1 MLNYISINFR
11 RSGEIE
17 EAVAAKVLGC
27 FDLREPLGELRV
39 RFLVSVVPGTIVKV
53 SGEFAPL
60 LGSMGPTSEMLLAAS
75 PREVR
80 KASSDMGVR
89 ANPTM
94 A

>member
-39 RFLVSVVPGTIVKV
+39 RFLVSVVPGQ
-53 SGEFAPL
+53 
-60 LGSMGPTSEMLLAAS
+60 
-75 PREVR
+75 
-80 KASSDMGVR
+80 
-89 ANPTM
+89 
-94 A
+94 